1 MWHGR
6 VPATKAA
13 AYREFLNRRAVP
25 DYRSVPGNISVQI
38 LERTEQEMT
47 HFVTLTTWENLDSI
61 LGFAGDDIERAKYY
75 PEDESFLVEFEPTV
89 VHYRVVGQS

>member
-1 MWHGR
+1 
-6 VPATKAA
+6 
-13 AYREFLNRRAVP
+13 
-25 DYRSVPGNISVQI
+25 
-38 LERTEQEMT
+38 MT